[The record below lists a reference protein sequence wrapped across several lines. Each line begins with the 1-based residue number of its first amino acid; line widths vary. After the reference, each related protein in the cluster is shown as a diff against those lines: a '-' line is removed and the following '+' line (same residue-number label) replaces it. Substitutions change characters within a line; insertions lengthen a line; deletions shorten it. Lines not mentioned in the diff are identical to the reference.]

1 MGSESPTFLA
11 AEEMLHLMLA
21 HATGGEAPDAAYKRC
36 RKVLL
41 DDPSISDKLPR
52 FVRTCRDPAAFWGY
66 IKAQAS
72 GTGSYDARRQILRE
86 AFEPLMSHLERAHGS
101 PIDAEVEGATIAL
114 NAESVVAAWTKAMS
128 RRTSDPD
135 GAITA
140 ARSLLESVCKTIL
153 EDRGIAYN
161 DRKDDLPKLYS
172 RVSKALKLA
181 PSDHTEE
188 QFKAILGGCT
198 TVVNG
203 LGSIRNRASDAHGQG
218 RKSYRPAERHAA
230 LAVNLAGSMALF
242 LMETHKARAPSS

>member
-1 MGSESPTFLA
+1 MASESPTFLA

-161 DRKDDLPKLYS
+161 DRKDDLPKPYS

-242 LMETHKARAPSS
+242 LMETHKARAPLS

>member
-1 MGSESPTFLA
+1 
-11 AEEMLHLMLA
+11 MLHLMLA

-52 FVRTCRDPAAFWGY
+52 FVRSCRDPAAFWGY

-86 AFEPLMSHLERAHGS
+86 AFEPLISHLERAHGS
-101 PIDAEVEGATIAL
+101 PIDAEVEQATIAL

-172 RVSKALKLA
+172 RVSKALRLA

>member
-1 MGSESPTFLA
+1 MASESPTFLA

-72 GTGSYDARRQILRE
+72 GTASYDARRQILRE

-140 ARSLLESVCKTIL
+140 ARSLLESVARRSWKTEASL
-153 EDRGIAYN
+153 TTIARTTY
-161 DRKDDLPKLYS
+161 RSCTAAYRRLSSSHPAITRRS
-172 RVSKALKLA
+172 S
-181 PSDHTEE
+181 
-188 QFKAILGGCT
+188 FKAILGGCT

-242 LMETHKARAPSS
+242 LMETHKARAPLS